1 MKKKLF
7 VLFFM
12 FVLTIALTSCG
23 KKEEETARVT
33 LDINPSY
40 ELIIDEEKTVIAV
53 TALNEDASIV
63 LYGESLVGKS
73 LEEATE
79 VIINLTVEY
88 GYQDDTVKLSIS
100 EEYSNA
106 KKVIDEMKKTI
117 KETLDEKN
125 ITATI
130 ETVTAYTQ
138 AQLAEYVEKYS
149 VYTLDELKEKTETE
163 LLNILSESRNAT
175 KQLIDV
181 TMQELYYESL
191 KYQEVIEEKETI
203 LKEFE
208 AKTDGFI
215 LETYKTALELY
226 QNTMNQVVNL
236 KYRTLLAPDS
246 VYQMTLKKA
255 IEGKVAINEQKKYVE
270 SLPEGNVK
278 ETATASLN
286 ELIASYEACLVVLEN
301 TKVKAEAE
309 FDKVISLME
318 TYEEQLIAAEDAVVA
333 LLGISVEEIVND
345 VEIKANEYYQSFVE
359 EYKNDIAQYEEF
371 INAQKAK
378 LEE

>member
-191 KYQEVIEEKETI
+191 KYQKVIEEKETI
-203 LKEFE
+203 LKEFK
-208 AKTDGFI
+208 AKDVYIF
-215 LETYKTALELY
+215 EPYKATLELY
-226 QNTMNQVVNL
+226 QNTMNQFVNL

-286 ELIASYEACLVVLEN
+286 ELIASYEGYLVVLKN
-301 TKVKAEAE
+301 TKVTAEAE
-309 FDKVISLME
+309 FDKLISLME
-318 TYEEQLIAAEDAVVA
+318 TYEKRLMRGEAGAVT

>member
-318 TYEEQLIAAEDAVVA
+318 TYEEQLIAAEDTVVA

>member
-191 KYQEVIEEKETI
+191 KYQEVIEEKGTI

-301 TKVKAEAE
+301 TKVTAEAE

>member
-33 LDINPSY
+33 LDTNPSY

-270 SLPEGNVK
+270 SLPAGNVK

-286 ELIASYEACLVVLEN
+286 ELIASYEGYLVALEN

>member
-149 VYTLDELKEKTETE
+149 VYTLDELKEKAETE

>member
-23 KKEEETARVT
+23 KKEETARVT

-100 EEYSNA
+100 KEYSNA
-106 KKVIDEMKKTI
+106 KKVINEIKKTI
-117 KETLDEKN
+117 KETLEEKN

-215 LETYKTALELY
+215 LEAYKTALELY

-286 ELIASYEACLVVLEN
+286 ELIASYEGYLVVLEN
-301 TKVKAEAE
+301 AKVTAEAE

-318 TYEEQLIAAEDAVVA
+318 TYKEQLIAAEDTVVA